1 MKGFRQ
7 FLDFYINSS
16 IHVALSVFS
25 LTWITLIEFRIPFD
39 AYVLCF
45 VFFVSITGYNFVKYF
60 GIAKFHHR
68 RLAKWLKAIQIF
80 SFFCFLFLCYF
91 ALKLETR
98 SLFFIAFLGIVTFFY
113 AIPFLPKHLFVD
125 NQQNLRSVSGL
136 KVYVIA
142 FVWSGVTVF
151 IPLINNYIPIDT
163 DVILTGIQRFVFI
176 IALMLPFEIRDLQ
189 YDNLKLGTIPQRIGI
204 KNTKVMGLLLLI
216 CFLALE
222 FFKENLALNFKL
234 VSIVIVLVTMLFV
247 LFSTKEQGKYYSS
260 FFVEGIAV
268 LWLLVLVFVS
278 YLG

>member
-1 MKGFRQ
+1 MVYSERHQPTDAIIRNATVSHKSRSDGKDHR
-7 FLDFYINSS
+7 
-16 IHVALSVFS
+16 VFS
-25 LTWITLIEFRIPFD
+25 F
-39 AYVLCF
+39 A
-45 VFFVSITGYNFVKYF
+45 
-60 GIAKFHHR
+60 
-68 RLAKWLKAIQIF
+68 
-80 SFFCFLFLCYF
+80 CY
-91 ALKLETR
+91 
-98 SLFFIAFLGIVTFFY
+98 IV
-113 AIPFLPKHLFVD
+113 
-125 NQQNLRSVSGL
+125 RSVSGL

-142 FVWSGVTVF
+142 LVWSGVTVF
-151 IPLINNYIPIDT
+151 LPLINNDIPIDT